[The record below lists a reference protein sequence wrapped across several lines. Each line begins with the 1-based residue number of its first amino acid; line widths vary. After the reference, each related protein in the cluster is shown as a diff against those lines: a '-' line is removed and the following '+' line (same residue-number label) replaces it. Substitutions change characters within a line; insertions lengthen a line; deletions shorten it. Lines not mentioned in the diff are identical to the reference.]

1 MNSFL
6 YIGNTIFQSIFIWI
20 DCNKLL
26 FLIQTNYSKSVGPL
40 QAAQSRTKSVFKA
53 YFKMM

>member
-1 MNSFL
+1 MNNPTL
-6 YIGNTIFQSIFIWI
+6 VAKPAKFIWI

-53 YFKMM
+53 YVEMM